1 MEGKLLATAATSV
14 KIVSE
19 NRKAY
24 HDYHILEKLEAG
36 LVLKGTEIKAA
47 REGKVQ
53 LRDAYADVV
62 GGEAWLVSA
71 HFSPYS
77 HGNIFN
83 HEPLARRKLLLHKQE
98 IEKLFSKVKEK
109 GLALIPTKLYL
120 KDGRLKCEI
129 AVARGKKMHDKREA
143 AQARDLDREARIAM
157 HQRNARNRPD

>member
-1 MEGKLLATAATSV
+1 MAERANAF

-24 HDYHILEKLEAG
+24 HDYHILERLEAG
-36 LVLKGTEIKAA
+36 LVLTGTEIKAA

-53 LRDAYADVV
+53 LRDAYADIFA
-62 GGEAWLVSA
+62 GEAWLLNA

-83 HEPLARRKLLLHKQE
+83 HQPLAKRKLLLHKQE
-98 IEKLFSKVKEK
+98 INKLIGKVKEK

-120 KDGRLKCEI
+120 KAGRLKCEL
-129 AVARGKKMHDKREA
+129 AVARGKKLHDKREA
-143 AQARDLDREARIAM
+143 EQTRDQDREARMAM
-157 HQRNARNRPD
+157 SLRNSRHLAG

>member
-1 MEGKLLATAATSV
+1 MAERAKAF

-24 HDYHILEKLEAG
+24 HDYHILERLEAG
-36 LVLKGTEIKAA
+36 LVLTGTEIKAA

-53 LRDAYADVV
+53 LRDAYADIFA
-62 GGEAWLVSA
+62 GEAWLLNA

-83 HEPLARRKLLLHKQE
+83 HQPLAKRKLLLHKQE
-98 IEKLFSKVKEK
+98 INKLIGKVKEK

-120 KDGRLKCEI
+120 KAGRLKCEL
-129 AVARGKKMHDKREA
+129 AVARGKKLHDKREA
-143 AQARDLDREARIAM
+143 EQTRDQDREARMAM
-157 HQRNARNRPD
+157 SLRNSRHLAG